1 MYVEVRREVEEEKEA
16 GEREEVGPPH
26 LSGFGGLEGN
36 VLRPCLCPVCPS
48 LRYSE
53 EGQYQR
59 ARPLSYLRNSQ
70 ASALLPAFPGGL
82 AQMFG
87 DEDAKEVD
95 IASEVS
101 LLSSVSF
108 FDVAS
113 STSIKFENIFVDQ
126 MDAATQD
133 LLQVRAL
140 AGGGSWRS

>member
-1 MYVEVRREVEEEKEA
+1 
-16 GEREEVGPPH
+16 
-26 LSGFGGLEGN
+26 
-36 VLRPCLCPVCPS
+36 
-48 LRYSE
+48 
-53 EGQYQR
+53 
-59 ARPLSYLRNSQ
+59 
-70 ASALLPAFPGGL
+70 
-82 AQMFG
+82 MFG

-95 IASEVS
+95 IAGEVS